1 MLYNVKFEPHK
12 RTSLWV
18 KPIESCIVEAKNK
31 TSAKELAIAIVR
43 DIYNN
48 SEYMTKQYSYIITKE
63 METNIY

>member
-12 RTSLWV
+12 RTSLLV

-31 TSAKELAIAIVR
+31 ASAKELAIAIVR
-43 DIYNN
+43 DIYNDD
-48 SEYMTKQYSYIITKE
+48 YMTKQYSYIITKE